1 MLNANE
7 PKRYTPNEVLVLF
20 RAISKHLK
28 TMPEAFQAQG
38 VFRISGAERHILQIV
53 NDILR
58 HKKFVH
64 AEYSVHDYVGAL
76 KYALI
81 NSHLLSIEDPA
92 IQALKAKI
100 AADDIAIGQ
109 SAVREFI
116 ETLAGSDDK
125 THFMVAEIFY
135 EFLHQLTDTLAFQ
148 DKNKMSSVN
157 LGIIAGPFFTTLI
170 EDDPKQLLDTTFK
183 FNQISAALISSEEFK
198 QNFESRFPKAVEM
211 WRERELI
218 ELESKRFHFLRHKD
232 KHSISASSA
241 QEESTLDKKK
251 LKHRELQVDESIESS
266 QPKSTRKLFSFR
278 KKPTATLADDD
289 GDSSLLSKLHL
300 RRKKKY

>member
-28 TMPEAFQAQG
+28 TVPEAFQAQG
-38 VFRISGAERHILQIV
+38 VFRVSGAQQHIMQIV

-64 AEYSVHDYVGAL
+64 AEYTVHDYVGAL

-109 SAVREFI
+109 LGVREFI

-125 THFMVAEIFY
+125 NQFMVAEIFY
-135 EFLHQLTDTLAFQ
+135 EFLHQLTATLALQ

-157 LGIIAGPFFTTLI
+157 LGIIAGPFFTTLV
-170 EDDPKQLLDTTFK
+170 EDDPKQLLETTFK
-183 FNQISAALISSEEFK
+183 FNQISAVLISSEEFK
-198 QNFESRFPKAVEM
+198 QNFESRFPKAVDI
-211 WRERELI
+211 WREKELI
-218 ELESKRFHFLRHKD
+218 ELESTRFHFLRHKD
-232 KHSISASSA
+232 KHTTSASSA
-241 QEESTLDKKK
+241 EEGTLGKKK
-251 LKHRELQVDESIESS
+251 LKSSESLVDESIESL